1 VFDPRHL
8 TAPLAT
14 ADSGG
19 VLLRV
24 LIGLALL
31 LAVVAI
37 AVAAGAGSLAKDEIR
52 TRTLALEKNAPFA
65 EASREVELPGG
76 DVALVAHFP
85 REAEP
90 GGAASDP
97 GPVPAPIVLV
107 HGTPDTM
114 GAWGPLLFGEGAL
127 AGRFDVWAIEV
138 TGHGMA
144 APADGPFPFQRCA
157 DFVARTIEA
166 LGLEGV
172 TLVGNSYGGEFCWR
186 AALDRP
192 DLVGRLVL
200 IDSSGLH
207 RTQEQFLSE
216 EVKMRDWGFAA
227 RLGYLLNSEP
237 RVASALDPHFEG
249 GADDGRVHEVWLGL
263 ENRGN
268 WNAMIDLVRDENG
281 ARQDELADLAMPT
294 LLVFGEHDEAYPPED
309 FGREFERRIPD
320 ARLEVVAGAG
330 HYPHEQRPAVVA
342 RLLAGF
348 AAGE

>member
-1 VFDPRHL
+1 MLEPRHL
-8 TAPLAT
+8 AAPLAA
-14 ADSGG
+14 ADAGG

-24 LIGLALL
+24 LIGLAVVI
-31 LAVVAI
+31 AVVAI
-37 AVAAGAGSLAKDEIR
+37 AIAAGAGSLPKAEIR
-52 TRTLALEKNAPFA
+52 SRTLALEKNAPFA
-65 EASREVELPGG
+65 EASREVQLPGG

-85 REAEP
+85 RDVEP
-90 GGAASDP
+90 EGAA
-97 GPVPAPIVLV
+97 GEATPAPIVLV

-127 AGRFDVWAIEV
+127 AGRFDVWTIEV

-144 APADGPFPFQRCA
+144 APAEGPFPFQRCA
-157 DFVARTIEA
+157 DFVARTLEA

-192 DLVGRLVL
+192 ELVGRLVL

-281 ARQDELADLAMPT
+281 GREDELGDLAAPT
-294 LLVFGEHDEAYPPED
+294 LLVFGEHDEAYPPEV

-320 ARLEVVAGAG
+320 ARLEVVEGAG
-330 HYPHEQRPAVVA
+330 HYPHEQRPAEVA
-342 RLLAGF
+342 RLLSAF
-348 AAGE
+348 ASGE

>member
-1 VFDPRHL
+1 MTDPRHL
-8 TAPLAT
+8 QLPLAA

-19 VLLRV
+19 VVLRV
-24 LIGLALL
+24 LFV
-31 LAVVAI
+31 LAVLVAIFAI
-37 AVAAGAGSLAKDEIR
+37 AVALGAGSLPKDAIR
-52 TRTLALEKNAPFA
+52 ARTLALEKNSPFA
-65 EASREVELPGG
+65 EALTEVGLAGG
-76 DVALVAHFP
+76 GVARVAHFP
-85 REAEP
+85 RSAGAEDEP
-90 GGAASDP
+90 A
-97 GPVPAPIVLV
+97 APIVLV

-127 AGRFDVWAIEV
+127 AGRFDVWTIEV

-157 DFVARTIEA
+157 EFVAGTIDA

-200 IDSSGLH
+200 IDSSGLR

-216 EVKMRDWGFAA
+216 EVKMRDWGYPA
-227 RLGYLLNSEP
+227 RLGYLLNSES

-249 GADDGRVHEVWLGL
+249 GADEGRVHEVWLGL
-263 ENRGN
+263 ESREN

-281 ARQDELADLAMPT
+281 GRQEELGDLAMPT
-294 LLVFGEHDEAYPPED
+294 LLVFGEHDEAYPPAE
-309 FGREFERRIPD
+309 FGAEFERRIPD
-320 ARLEVVAGAG
+320 ARLVVVDGAG
-330 HYPHEQRPAVVA
+330 HYPHEQRPAEVG
-342 RLLAGF
+342 RLIAGF
-348 AAGE
+348 AAGR